1 MNKYIYVWSS
11 YILRRPQNLGK
22 MTQLFWTYL
31 VTSINLRYIFPMFV
45 AFSEYIYY
53 EPCEYFFSFDSPLLI
68 KESKNTILRTKQLM
82 VNSSIPLYFLCFFYF
97 SAQKCNIF
105 WNTVLYDWVTK
116 FLGTLCLSQT
126 FDSFRCLS
134 IPFWYFFGTCLSFWV
149 AIRVILD
156 TEASKW

>member
-1 MNKYIYVWSS
+1 
-11 YILRRPQNLGK
+11 
-22 MTQLFWTYL
+22 
-31 VTSINLRYIFPMFV
+31 
-45 AFSEYIYY
+45 
-53 EPCEYFFSFDSPLLI
+53 
-68 KESKNTILRTKQLM
+68 M

-97 SAQKCNIF
+97 SVQKCNIF
-105 WNTVLYDWVTK
+105 WNTVLYDWVKK

-156 TEASKW
+156 TEASKWHHALRFNLFLWKICIRAGKKVPDHLKFMFSEKATKVEEIFTSSIWHYVVSVK

>member
-1 MNKYIYVWSS
+1 MNEPWKY
-11 YILRRPQNLGK
+11 
-22 MTQLFWTYL
+22 
-31 VTSINLRYIFPMFV
+31 
-45 AFSEYIYY
+45 
-53 EPCEYFFSFDSPLLI
+53 
-68 KESKNTILRTKQLM
+68 
-82 VNSSIPLYFLCFFYF
+82 FFYF

-116 FLGTLCLSQT
+116 FLRTLCLSQT

-156 TEASKW
+156 TETSKWHHALRFNLFLWKFCIRDQLNSEWIYEDIDFPKWQRKYCKSFYLEIFCSFLGASLKLFGAYLGLIK